1 MVRAVLD
8 TNVLISAIVFGG
20 VPRQI
25 VEAAV
30 AGAVQLYVSEDT
42 MAEFRDVLARP
53 AFGLSPKFVRATVSE
68 LGSLAEWVG
77 PTQRISVVREDAA
90 DNRILECAIAASAEY
105 LVSGDKHLLKLK
117 SYSGIEVVS
126 PQAFTKVLASKG

>member
-1 MVRAVLD
+1 VVRAVLD

-25 VEAAV
+25 LEAAV

-42 MAEFRDVLARP
+42 MAEFRDVLSRP
-53 AFGLSPKFVRATVSE
+53 GFGLSAHLLRATVSE

-77 PTQRISVVREDAA
+77 PTQRISVVREDSA

-117 SYSGIEVVS
+117 SHSGIEVVS
-126 PQAFTKVLASKG
+126 PQGFMAALACKG